1 VTTSKKPERKSSM
14 KQSLIYLALL
24 MMGAGAVVAGDR
36 LLANQALAPIS
47 ESASEESL
55 ASQVQAPAAG
65 SAPSAAAAFASGG
78 LNFIANAAERVGPAV
93 VRIDSSRTVTQRIP
107 EVFNDPFFRRF
118 FGEEGLPPSSRVQQG
133 IGSGVIIDASGLI
146 ITNAHVVEG
155 ADRVTVTLS
164 DGRTFEGRVLGG
176 DRVTD
181 VAVIKVEGDR
191 LPTATLGNSDQIRP
205 GEWAIAIGNPLG
217 LNSTVTA
224 GIISATGRSSAQVG
238 IPDQR
243 ASFIQTDAAINPGNS
258 GGPLLNERGEVIG
271 INTAIRAN
279 AQGLGFAIPINT
291 AKRIADQLIATGRV
305 DHPYLGVQMVNLT
318 PELKQNIN
326 EDPNSPIRVQE
337 DRGVLVVR
345 VQNNSPAAR
354 AGVRAGDVITK
365 VGQEFVTASEQVQR
379 VVENSRIGNPLP
391 VEVRR
396 NGQTISLNI
405 TPEPLP
411 AQARN

>member
-1 VTTSKKPERKSSM
+1 MTTSRKPERKSSM
-14 KQSLIYLALL
+14 KQSLIYLALM

-36 LLANQALAPIS
+36 LLANQALAPVS
-47 ESASEESL
+47 TSTEEPL
-55 ASQVQAPAAG
+55 VSQVQAPAAV

-78 LNFIANAAERVGPAV
+78 SNFIASAAERVGPAV
-93 VRIDSSRTVTQRIP
+93 VRIDSSRTVTRRVP
-107 EVFNDPFFRRF
+107 EAFNDPFFRRF

-146 ITNAHVVEG
+146 ITNAHVVDG

-181 VAVIKVEGDR
+181 VAVVKIEGDR
-191 LPTATLGNSDQIRP
+191 LPTAPLGNSDLLRP

-326 EDPNSPIRVQE
+326 DDPNSPIRVQE

-365 VGQEFVTASEQVQR
+365 VGQQPVTASEQVQQ
-379 VVENSRIGNPLP
+379 VVENSRIGSPLP

-396 NGQTISLNI
+396 NGQTISLSI

-411 AQARN
+411 TQARN

>member
-1 VTTSKKPERKSSM
+1 M
-14 KQSLIYLALL
+14 KQSLIYLALM

-47 ESASEESL
+47 TSDEPL
-55 ASQVQAPAAG
+55 VSQVQAPATV

-78 LNFIANAAERVGPAV
+78 SNFIANAVERVGPAV
-93 VRIDSSRTVTQRIP
+93 VRIDSSRTVTQRVP

-146 ITNAHVVEG
+146 ITNAHVVDG
-155 ADRVTVTLS
+155 ADRVRVTLS

-181 VAVIKVEGDR
+181 VAVVKIEGDR
-191 LPTATLGNSDQIRP
+191 LPTATLGNSDLLRP

-258 GGPLLNERGEVIG
+258 GGPLVNERGEVIG

-291 AKRIADQLIATGRV
+291 AKRIADQLIANGRV

-326 EDPNSPIRVQE
+326 NDPNSPIRVQD

-365 VGQEFVTASEQVQR
+365 VGQQPVTASEQVQQ
-379 VVENSRIGNPLP
+379 VVENSRIGSPLP
-391 VEVRR
+391 VEIRR
-396 NGQTISLNI
+396 NGQTISLSI

-411 AQARN
+411 TQARD

>member
-1 VTTSKKPERKSSM
+1 VTTSRKPERKSSM
-14 KQSLIYLALL
+14 KQSLIYLALM

-47 ESASEESL
+47 TSDEPL
-55 ASQVQAPAAG
+55 VSQVQAPATV

-78 LNFIANAAERVGPAV
+78 SNFIANAVERVGPAV
-93 VRIDSSRTVTQRIP
+93 VRIDSSRTVTQRVP

-146 ITNAHVVEG
+146 ITNAHVVDG
-155 ADRVTVTLS
+155 ADRVTVTLN

-181 VAVIKVEGDR
+181 VAVVKIEGDR
-191 LPTATLGNSDQIRP
+191 LPTATLGNSDLLRP

-258 GGPLLNERGEVIG
+258 GGPLVNERGEVIG

-291 AKRIADQLIATGRV
+291 AKRIADQLIANGRV

-326 EDPNSPIRVQE
+326 NDPNSPIRVQD

-365 VGQEFVTASEQVQR
+365 VGQQPVTASEQVQQ
-379 VVENSRIGNPLP
+379 VVENSRIGSPLP
-391 VEVRR
+391 VEIRR
-396 NGQTISLNI
+396 NGQTISLSI

-411 AQARN
+411 TQARN

>member
-1 VTTSKKPERKSSM
+1 VTTSRKPERKSSM
-14 KQSLIYLALL
+14 KQSLIYLALM

-47 ESASEESL
+47 TSIEEPL
-55 ASQVQAPAAG
+55 VSQVQAPAAV

-78 LNFIANAAERVGPAV
+78 SNFIANAAERVGPAV
-93 VRIDSSRTVTQRIP
+93 VRIDSSRTVTRRVP
-107 EVFNDPFFRRF
+107 EAFNDPFFRRF

-146 ITNAHVVEG
+146 ITNAHVVDG

-181 VAVIKVEGDR
+181 VAVVKIEGDR
-191 LPTATLGNSDQIRP
+191 LPTATLGNSDLLRP

-258 GGPLLNERGEVIG
+258 GGPLVNERGEVIG

-291 AKRIADQLIATGRV
+291 AKRIADQLIANGRV

-326 EDPNSPIRVQE
+326 NDPNSPIRVQD

-365 VGQEFVTASEQVQR
+365 VGQQPVTASEQVQQ
-379 VVENSRIGNPLP
+379 VVENSRIGSPLP
-391 VEVRR
+391 VEIRR
-396 NGQTISLNI
+396 NGQTISLSI

-411 AQARN
+411 TQARN

>member
-1 VTTSKKPERKSSM
+1 MTTSRKPERKSSM
-14 KQSLIYLALL
+14 KQSLIYLALM

-47 ESASEESL
+47 TSDEPL
-55 ASQVQAPAAG
+55 VSQVQAPATV

-78 LNFIANAAERVGPAV
+78 SNFIANAVERVGPAV
-93 VRIDSSRTVTQRIP
+93 VRIDSSRTVTQRVP

-146 ITNAHVVEG
+146 ITNAHVVDG
-155 ADRVTVTLS
+155 ADRVRVTLS

-181 VAVIKVEGDR
+181 VAVVKIEGDR
-191 LPTATLGNSDQIRP
+191 LPTATLGNSDLLRP

-258 GGPLLNERGEVIG
+258 GGPLVNERGEVIG

-291 AKRIADQLIATGRV
+291 AKRIADQLIANGRV

-326 EDPNSPIRVQE
+326 NDPNSPIRVQD

-365 VGQEFVTASEQVQR
+365 VGQQPVTASEQVQQ
-379 VVENSRIGNPLP
+379 VVENSRIGSPLP
-391 VEVRR
+391 VEIRR
-396 NGQTISLNI
+396 NGQTISLSI

-411 AQARN
+411 TQARD

>member
-1 VTTSKKPERKSSM
+1 VTTSRKPERKSSM
-14 KQSLIYLALL
+14 KQSLIYLALM

-47 ESASEESL
+47 TSDEPL
-55 ASQVQAPAAG
+55 VSQVQAPATV

-78 LNFIANAAERVGPAV
+78 SNFIANAVERVGPAV
-93 VRIDSSRTVTQRIP
+93 VRIDSSRTVTQRVP

-146 ITNAHVVEG
+146 ITNAHVVDG

-181 VAVIKVEGDR
+181 VAVVKIEGDR
-191 LPTATLGNSDQIRP
+191 LPTATLGNSDLLRP

-291 AKRIADQLIATGRV
+291 AKRIADQLIANGRV

-326 EDPNSPIRVQE
+326 SDPNSPIRVQD

-365 VGQEFVTASEQVQR
+365 VGQQPVTASEQVQQ
-379 VVENSRIGNPLP
+379 VVENSRIGSPLP
-391 VEVRR
+391 VEIRR
-396 NGQTISLNI
+396 NGQTISLSI

-411 AQARN
+411 TQARN

>member
-1 VTTSKKPERKSSM
+1 MTTSRKPERKSSM
-14 KQSLIYLALL
+14 KQSLIYLALM
-24 MMGAGAVVAGDR
+24 MMGAGAVIAGDR

-47 ESASEESL
+47 TSTEEPL
-55 ASQVQAPAAG
+55 VSQVQAPGAV

-78 LNFIANAAERVGPAV
+78 SNFIANAAERVGPAV
-93 VRIDSSRTVTQRIP
+93 VRIDSSRTVTRRIP
-107 EVFNDPFFRRF
+107 EAFNDPFFRRF
-118 FGEEGLPPSSRVQQG
+118 FGEEGLPPSSRIQQG

-146 ITNAHVVEG
+146 ITNAHVVDG

-181 VAVIKVEGDR
+181 VAVIKIEGDR
-191 LPTATLGNSDQIRP
+191 LPTAPLGNSDLLRP

-326 EDPNSPIRVQE
+326 DDPNSPIRVQE

-354 AGVRAGDVITK
+354 AGVRAGDVIIK
-365 VGQEFVTASEQVQR
+365 VGQQPVTASEQVQQ
-379 VVENSRIGNPLP
+379 VVENSRIGTPLP

-396 NGQTISLNI
+396 NGQTISLNV

-411 AQARN
+411 TQARN